1 MDQADQEM
9 VVESPNKKFFILL
22 LLLFFSYKIS
32 FAESRFGELTEMF
45 DERMR
50 GKDDQWVRPHPGPFV
65 WNKIEKKQG
74 NFSWQE
80 ADEYVVYAQEH
91 NQIIIATI
99 WPYAN
104 WEQKSCKRKKGR
116 SPFGKRF
123 AKYLSKPCSMER
135 YKTFLLALIDRY
147 DGDGNNDMPELTKP
161 IIYWEIMNEPEFKMF
176 FRGNEDDF
184 IEIFNFSS
192 KLIKEKQKDSII
204 VMAGAAGMFPK
215 NKKFWKS
222 VLPKI
227 KDNFDIANIHH
238 ISTPDGKCDK
248 EFWVDEFSSLLK
260 SLKIK
265 KPIWLTEAMTGK
277 CKVIPTY
284 VKAFANGAELIV
296 DVGINAPG
304 MKMSK
309 KSRKKLNQFIEDFDG
324 FTSMKI
330 ISKNKAE
337 FKYKN
342 GSTKL
347 LSF

>member
-1 MDQADQEM
+1 MK
-9 VVESPNKKFFILL
+9 NKIIFFNILIFL
-22 LLLFFSYKIS
+22 IFSLKFSYS
-32 FAESRFGELTEMF
+32 ESRFGELTEMR

-50 GKDDQWVRPHPGPFV
+50 GKDGQWVRPHPGPFV
-65 WNKIEKKQG
+65 WNKIERKQG
-74 NFSWQE
+74 SYSWDE
-80 ADEYVVYAQEH
+80 ADAQVVYAQEH
-91 NQIIIATI
+91 NQTIIATI
-99 WPYAN
+99 WPYSN
-104 WEQKSCKRKKGR
+104 WEQKSCKRKKAR
-116 SPFGKRF
+116 SPFGKHF
-123 AKYLSKPCSMER
+123 AKYLSKPCSMEN
-135 YKTFLLALIDRY
+135 YKTFLSALVDRY
-147 DGDGNNDMPELTKP
+147 DGDGNNDMPKLTKP

-176 FRGNEDDF
+176 FKGNEDDF

-260 SLKIK
+260 NLKIK
-265 KPIWLTEAMTGK
+265 KPIWLTEAMIGK
-277 CKVIPTY
+277 CKVVPTY
-284 VKAFANGAELIV
+284 VKAFANGAELII

-337 FKYKN
+337 FKYTN